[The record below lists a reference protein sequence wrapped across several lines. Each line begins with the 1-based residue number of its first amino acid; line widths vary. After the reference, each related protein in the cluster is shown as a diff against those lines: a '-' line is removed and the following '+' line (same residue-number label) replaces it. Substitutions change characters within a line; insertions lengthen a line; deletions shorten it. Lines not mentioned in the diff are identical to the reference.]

1 PFHIFFFLLLRPPP
15 RSPLFPYTT
24 LFRSVNT
31 ATTSACPHES
41 DLRDLAAGLC
51 PEPAAS
57 RLTQHAATCDRCGVL
72 LRSYAEDFSA
82 DLRSEEHTSE
92 LQSLTNLVCRLLL
105 EKKNITVE
113 HMRHSNGIVLRPHL
127 CGIAYHEQADIR
139 TVGIGSC
146 SIVYLSHYR
155 LACQYSDSL
164 AVHTTVQWC
173 LCSYRST
180 RAPPSSATSHSLR
193 LLLPSASR
201 LMFPFSLE

>member
-41 DLRDLAAGLC
+41 DLRDLAVGLC

-82 DLRSEEHTSE
+82 DLSEDERAL
-92 LQSLTNLVCRLLL
+92 LQKTQGASPQWQ
-105 EKKNITVE
+105 KQ
-113 HMRHSNGIVLRPHL
+113 
-127 CGIAYHEQADIR
+127 IAREMM
-139 TVGIGSC
+139 S
-146 SIVYLSHYR
+146 
-155 LACQYSDSL
+155 
-164 AVHTTVQWC
+164 
-173 LCSYRST
+173 
-180 RAPPSSATSHSLR
+180 
-193 LLLPSASR
+193 
-201 LMFPFSLE
+201 